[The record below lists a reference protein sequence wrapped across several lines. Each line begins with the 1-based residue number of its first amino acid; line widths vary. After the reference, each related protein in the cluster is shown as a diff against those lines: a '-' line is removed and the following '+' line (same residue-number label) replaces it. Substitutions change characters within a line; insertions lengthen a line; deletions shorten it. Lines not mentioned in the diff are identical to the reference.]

1 MRGCRAVGSRAQ
13 GVGRG
18 MLVVF
23 DSWQKICPE
32 VPNEVFDPGLVRFR
46 PWAPAFAF
54 SFPRPWLWCSMQG
67 VRAPAQTYD
76 GGAKGVKIVLKRLLC
91 GPRAGLAFVLGKKAR
106 FLLRSNSGWK
116 EEEQEGKKNTTQ
128 HNTYDLFV
136 RVCVYLFVC
145 INVFIFLIWVFA
157 IAQKV

>member
-1 MRGCRAVGSRAQ
+1 
-13 GVGRG
+13 
-18 MLVVF
+18 
-23 DSWQKICPE
+23 
-32 VPNEVFDPGLVRFR
+32 
-46 PWAPAFAF
+46 
-54 SFPRPWLWCSMQG
+54 MQG
-67 VRAPAQTYD
+67 LRAPAQTYD
-76 GGAKGVKIVLKRLLC
+76 GCAKGVKIVLKRLLC